1 MARPRKPNQRKNYD
15 ALNKRLTRY
24 VLIVQ
29 SIYDTLANE
38 VAKAVAISGY
48 TGEVPFRFRDYPH
61 VRDAFQAAQQE
72 FVAEVRATIQSGI
85 SSEWRASNEV
95 QDLLAMKALK
105 SYGAQVNSRKYKIYF
120 EPNNAAMRTFMRRK
134 DRGLNLSAKV
144 WKQARSI
151 RTEMEAAISAAI
163 NKGTSAVTLSKKLSK
178 YLHDYPSLAKDYKD
192 KFGTATKAEDCEY
205 RSVRLARSEINMAYR
220 TAEQE
225 RWRNMDFI
233 LGYEIKLS
241 HMHPKDDE
249 CDELAGVYP
258 LWFKW
263 TGWHPNDMCYEV
275 PILMSED
282 EFWSDKPANRI
293 EEMPENFKRYVE
305 RNSDRIE
312 KQVERGTLPYY
323 LRDNPKAWKEA
334 A

>member
-1 MARPRKPNQRKNYD
+1 MARPRQPNQRKNYD
-15 ALNKRLTRY
+15 KLNKRLTRY

-29 SIYDTLANE
+29 SIYDTLASDI
-38 VAKAVAISGY
+38 ARAVALTNYDG
-48 TGEVPFRFRDYPH
+48 TKPFRLRDYPH
-61 VRDAFQAAQQE
+61 VRDAFEAAQRD
-72 FVAEVRATIQSGI
+72 FVADMRTTIQSGI
-85 SSEWRASNEV
+85 SAEWRESNAV
-95 QDLLAMKALK
+95 QDLLATKALK

-134 DRGLNLSAKV
+134 DNGLNLSAKV
-144 WKQARSI
+144 WKQSRNV
-151 RTEMEAAISAAI
+151 RKELEAAISAAI
-163 NKGTSAVTLSKKLSK
+163 EKGTSAVTLSKRISK
-178 YLHDYPSLAKDYKD
+178 YLHDYPSLAKDYKE
-192 KFGTATKAEDCEY
+192 KYGTATKAEDCEY
-205 RSVRLARSEINMAYR
+205 RSIRLARSEINMAYR

-275 PILMSED
+275 PILMSEA
-282 EFWSDKPANRI
+282 EFWSDEPANRV

-305 RNSDRIE
+305 KYSERIE
-312 KQVERGTLPYY
+312 RQVERGTLPYY
-323 LRDNPKAWKEA
+323 LRDNPKAWREA